1 MDLPKESPAMMQCIS
16 DCCSNSKKLVN
27 FIEMPVKQIKAKKI
41 GIFKYSI
48 PFTSYK
54 EDIERENL
62 MFLE

>member
-1 MDLPKESPAMMQCIS
+1 M
-16 DCCSNSKKLVN
+16 
-27 FIEMPVKQIKAKKI
+27 EMPVKQIKAKKI

-54 EDIERENL
+54 DDIERENL